1 MSSREKARSH
11 DAVSSL
17 FPPLQESAAEE
28 STLGKNNVKHFL
40 KTTLLSVRIKDDKQF
55 RKLILA
61 RKFVFKFKY
70 VFTFI
75 LECGYCQVKYI
86 HYFKKLT
93 LWHDDACY
101 I

>member
-1 MSSREKARSH
+1 MVLSPVCSHRCRS
-11 DAVSSL
+11 
-17 FPPLQESAAEE
+17 LQQKK

-40 KTTLLSVRIKDDKQF
+40 KQCLSVRIKDDKQF
-55 RKLILA
+55 LKLMLA

-70 VFTFI
+70 AFTFI

-93 LWHDDACY
+93 WWHDDAGY